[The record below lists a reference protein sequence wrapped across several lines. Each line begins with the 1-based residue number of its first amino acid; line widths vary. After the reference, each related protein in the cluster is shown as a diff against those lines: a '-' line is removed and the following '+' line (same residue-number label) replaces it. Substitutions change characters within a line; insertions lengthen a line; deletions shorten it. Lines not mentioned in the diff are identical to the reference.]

1 MQTNKQTME
10 VELVCLCV
18 CIYMFVCLKWKEK
31 NNKIVKELTFVTSLL
46 FVQLILRRVC
56 VEKLKTDI
64 KRKWQKRK
72 EKTEKKKRS
81 STLKNFSQF
90 SKLITPNNN
99 VNNKFDCEHFLV
111 SLIFSNCQMD
121 RCTVYV

>member
-72 EKTEKKKRS
+72 EKTEKK
-81 STLKNFSQF
+81 TIINFKEFFTIFKTDHPQQQ
-90 SKLITPNNN
+90 
-99 VNNKFDCEHFLV
+99 CE
-111 SLIFSNCQMD
+111 
-121 RCTVYV
+121 

>member
-1 MQTNKQTME
+1 
-10 VELVCLCV
+10 
-18 CIYMFVCLKWKEK
+18 MFVCLKWKEK

-72 EKTEKKKRS
+72 EKTEKK
-81 STLKNFSQF
+81 TIINFKEFLTIFKTDHPQQQ
-90 SKLITPNNN
+90 
-99 VNNKFDCEHFLV
+99 CE
-111 SLIFSNCQMD
+111 
-121 RCTVYV
+121 

>member
-10 VELVCLCV
+10 VELVCLWV

-72 EKTEKKKRS
+72 EKTEKKK
-81 STLKNFSQF
+81 TIINFKEFFTIFKTDHPQQQ
-90 SKLITPNNN
+90 
-99 VNNKFDCEHFLV
+99 CE
-111 SLIFSNCQMD
+111 
-121 RCTVYV
+121 

>member
-72 EKTEKKKRS
+72 EKTEKKKNDHQ
-81 STLKNFSQF
+81 L
-90 SKLITPNNN
+90 
-99 VNNKFDCEHFLV
+99 
-111 SLIFSNCQMD
+111 
-121 RCTVYV
+121 